1 MVIFRRRKE
10 SAASDRVIQ
19 LAIIQGDS
27 AANDQTGKTFD
38 LHSGDNIIG
47 RDLLCEVVLHSGTVS
62 RKHANLRVSYDKNK
76 FTLYDLGSANGV
88 FIPPSTVLRNKNKT
102 IESGDEFQ
110 VGEIRLKLVVRMGV
124 ENLQTMNVD
133 FLRLMQEKQEE

>member
-10 SAASDRVIQ
+10 SVASDRLIQ
-19 LAIIQGDS
+19 LAITQGDS
-27 AANDQTGKTFD
+27 ATNDQSGKTFD

-47 RDLLCEVVLHSGTVS
+47 RDVLCEVVLHSGTVS

-88 FIPPSTVLRNKNKT
+88 FIPPSTVLRNKNKS

-110 VGEIRLKLVVRMGV
+110 VGEIRLKLVVSLSG
-124 ENLQTMNVD
+124 ENFQTMNVD
-133 FLRLMQEKQEE
+133 FLKLMQEKQKE

>member
-10 SAASDRVIQ
+10 SVASDRVIQ
-19 LAIIQGDS
+19 LAITQGDS
-27 AANDQTGKTFD
+27 ATNDQTGKTFD

-110 VGEIRLKLVVRMGV
+110 VGEIRLKLVVSMSG
-124 ENLQTMNVD
+124 ENSQTMNVD
-133 FLRLMQEKQEE
+133 FLRLMQEKQDA

>member
-88 FIPPSTVLRNKNKT
+88 FIPPSTVLRNKNKA

-110 VGEIRLKLVVRMGV
+110 VGEIRLKLVVSMSG
-124 ENLQTMNVD
+124 ENFQTMNMD
-133 FLRLMQEKQEE
+133 FLRLMQEKQKE

>member
-10 SAASDRVIQ
+10 SVASDRVIQ
-19 LAIIQGDS
+19 LAITLGDS
-27 AANDQTGKTFD
+27 TTNDQTGKTFD

-102 IESGDEFQ
+102 LESGDEFQ
-110 VGEIRLKLVVRMGV
+110 VGEIRLKLVVSMSG
-124 ENLQTMNVD
+124 ENSQTMNVD
-133 FLRLMQEKQEE
+133 FLRLMQEKQDA

>member
-1 MVIFRRRKE
+1 MVIFRRRKG

-19 LAIIQGDS
+19 LAIIHGDS
-27 AANDQTGKTFD
+27 ATNDQTGKTFD

-110 VGEIRLKLVVRMGV
+110 VGEIRLKLVVSMSG
-124 ENLQTMNVD
+124 ENFQTMNVD
-133 FLRLMQEKQEE
+133 FLRLMQEKQKE

>member
-1 MVIFRRRKE
+1 MVIFRRRKG

-27 AANDQTGKTFD
+27 ATNDQTGKTFD

-110 VGEIRLKLVVRMGV
+110 VGEIRLKLVVSMSG
-124 ENLQTMNVD
+124 ENFQTMNVD
-133 FLRLMQEKQEE
+133 FLRLMQEKQKE